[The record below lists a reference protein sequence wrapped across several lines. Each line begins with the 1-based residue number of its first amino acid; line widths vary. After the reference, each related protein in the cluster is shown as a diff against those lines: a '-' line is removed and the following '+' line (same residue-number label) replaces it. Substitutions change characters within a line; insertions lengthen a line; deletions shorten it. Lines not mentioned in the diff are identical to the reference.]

1 MTTFK
6 AIATKVDVKASAIYA
21 LKSGVSVKTVKNQ
34 LLEHGF
40 NVNTL
45 FTRSQ
50 LIIHLN
56 KV

>member
-6 AIATKVDVKASAIYA
+6 AIATRTDVKASAVYA
-21 LKSGVSVKTVKNQ
+21 LKSGVSVKSVKNQ
-34 LLEHGF
+34 LREHGM
-40 NVNTL
+40 NVDGL

-56 KV
+56 KE